1 MGAPTLCAALRVG
14 RRPGVVVHQNSVVA
28 QVLSK
33 PRVANSSPIILNFLA
48 CIDSFSLSSP
58 SCVPCHPPRH
68 PVQRPRRQR
77 LREAGEAAALV
88 TGGAQLLQMVEPVE
102 TDKTIIIYIFF
113 ILREIFFLLCEIVVQ
128 PPPHGGG
135 QRLRRQ
141 KRRWR
146 GGGGGRRGGEGPGGG
161 GHLLPPVP
169 PSSRGRRQRRRPSS
183 SLLLPLPPLLRGFG
197 GFDVGLV
204 QTEVVLLVVVDLGEK
219 ELIQMWEDKCF

>member
-1 MGAPTLCAALRVG
+1 MAQISTSLSKRQVHRERQGGRRESRDGAGGCGGAAFCAVGAQRPGLRGAHPEVVEVHVADGAHVGAPTLCAALRRG

-48 CIDSFSLSSP
+48 RIDLFSLSSP

-102 TDKTIIIYIFF
+102 TDKTNTLYIFS

-128 PPPHGGG
+128 PPPHDGG

-141 KRRWR
+141 KRR
-146 GGGGGRRGGEGPGGG
+146 
-161 GHLLPPVP
+161 
-169 PSSRGRRQRRRPSS
+169 
-183 SLLLPLPPLLRGFG
+183 
-197 GFDVGLV
+197 
-204 QTEVVLLVVVDLGEK
+204 
-219 ELIQMWEDKCF
+219 